1 MFEGFEN
8 LQFSVFVPFV
18 LKYFFYGD
26 FLASSAHV
34 PVENSAEGAFSGHT
48 VDFIPVSRAD
58 RLGTVW
64 SANLADF
71 PAMNLMALV
80 NERILLISL
89 SPDILVEDK
98 GLGGMDFE
106 SFAGKALLG

>member
-18 LKYFFYGD
+18 LEHFFYGD

-34 PVENSAEGAFSGHT
+34 PVENSAEGSFSGHT
-48 VDFIPVSRAD
+48 VDFILVSRGD
-58 RLGTVW
+58 RLGIVW

-80 NERILLISL
+80 NQCTVLISL
-89 SPDILVEDK
+89 SPEILVEDK
-98 GLGGMDFE
+98 GFGGMDFE
-106 SFAGKALLG
+106 SFAGEGFLG